1 MNIIIIIL
9 LKLIYKKKVKMVQR
23 WLYSTNAKD
32 IAVLYFMLAIF
43 SGMAGTAM
51 SLIIRL
57 ELAAPG
63 SQYLHGNSQLF
74 NGAPLSAY
82 ISLMRLALVLWIINR
97 YLKHMTNSVGA
108 NFRGQ

>member
-43 SGMAGTAM
+43 SG
-51 SLIIRL
+51 
-57 ELAAPG
+57 
-63 SQYLHGNSQLF
+63 
-74 NGAPLSAY
+74 
-82 ISLMRLALVLWIINR
+82 W
-97 YLKHMTNSVGA
+97 
-108 NFRGQ
+108 